1 MISVSICDD
10 SRIFLEKLN
19 REIAGSM
26 TKFRIRHSI
35 ESFFTGREF
44 LERHRE
50 NPFDVVFLD
59 IKMPD
64 MNGFQVAEEIR
75 RISQKTII
83 IFVTTEDALV
93 YDSFSFQPFDFI
105 PKLSPD
111 KSSVHKDYDFMSL
124 RIERTVKRLLHR
136 FTAAEKIGLDMP
148 YGEKLYVKIED
159 IQLLRT
165 AGNYVEY
172 SIKEHEPVKVR
183 RKLDEAMEEL
193 DATLFVRIHKS
204 YGVNMGFI
212 KNIDYSQLLITLKD
226 GSMVTISRAH
236 KKDVEAAYIEYLRN
250 FGG

>member
-10 SRIFLEKLN
+10 SRIFLEKLQK
-19 REIAGSM
+19 EISGSM
-26 TKFRIRHSI
+26 TKYRIRHTV
-35 ESFFTGREF
+35 ESFSTGKDF
-44 LERHRE
+44 LERHKSA
-50 NPFDVVFLD
+50 PFDVVFLD

-64 MNGFQVAEEIR
+64 MNGFQVAEKIR
-75 RISQKTII
+75 EVSDKTVI

-105 PKLSPD
+105 PKLSPE
-111 KSSVHKDYDFMSL
+111 KSDSGSDYDFMSR

-136 FTAAEKIGLDMP
+136 FMAAEKIGLYMP

-159 IQLLRT
+159 IQVIKT

-172 SIKEHEPVKVR
+172 SIKDHETVKVR
-183 RKLDEAMEEL
+183 RKLDEAMSEL

-212 KNIDYSQLLITLKD
+212 KKIDYSQLLITLKD
-226 GSMVTISRAH
+226 GSMLTISRAH